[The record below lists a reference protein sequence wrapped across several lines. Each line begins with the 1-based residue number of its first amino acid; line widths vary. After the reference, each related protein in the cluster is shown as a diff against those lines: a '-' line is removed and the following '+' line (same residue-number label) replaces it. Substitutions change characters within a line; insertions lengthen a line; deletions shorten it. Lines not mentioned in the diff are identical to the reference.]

1 MGDQLGISSRLTQ
14 AAIIAVLASPT
25 AAVAQYERSLE
36 LFGDRYAWQFEQTGD
51 DRCFVSEGEF
61 KEAFLAGMASCGR
74 TNDQNARSVVYV
86 GFSWAVMDLTLDGV
100 LTQQKTNI
108 CAGGAEL
115 QMRRL
120 VPIRDV
126 ADERRV
132 DDGQFTRV
140 LIGRWSEAFGFTTE
154 NKNLF
159 DTRGGGEAYAGWIC
173 HALANAER

>member
-1 MGDQLGISSRLTQ
+1 MSILSRLTQ
-14 AAIIAVLASPT
+14 LALTAVVALPT

-51 DRCFVSEGEF
+51 ERCFVPEAPF

-86 GFSWAVMDLTLDGV
+86 GLSWAVMDLTLDGT

-108 CAGGAEL
+108 CAGGTEL

-120 VPIRDV
+120 LPIRDV

-132 DDGQFTRV
+132 DDSQLTRV
-140 LIGRWSEAFGFTTE
+140 LLARWSEAVGFTTE
-154 NKNLF
+154 NKGLF
-159 DTRGGGEAYAGWIC
+159 DTPGGGEAYASWIC
-173 HALANAER
+173 SALANAE